1 MKTALLQCNP
11 VTGDVAGNV
20 EKIAAAV
27 RRAGNVDLCV
37 TPELALSGVAPGDYL
52 SMNDFVEGCRRGL
65 DKLAETFRDGPDLLV
80 GAPVIS
86 VYDPELLS
94 NAAVYIHKGQWD
106 VISRKLRPAASRDPE
121 ARFFDRGVSC
131 GILPL
136 AGWRLGVVL
145 CESDGEEGFWN
156 VRGTDHNA
164 LQDLIARG
172 VDAIIHMCATPYQMG
187 NRADTEAMLSHVA
200 ARHHLHL
207 LSVNAVGGNDGLVYG
222 GQSLAVDPAGM
233 VYARGRAFEEEVLV
247 VDTAAGKAPVAAP
260 PSCWEEGVLSAL
272 VLGTRDFV
280 RKCGLSRAVVGL
292 SGGMDSALVLAV
304 GVEALGA
311 ENVTAVLMPSPY
323 SSAGSIEDARQLAE
337 NLGVR
342 YAIVP
347 IEPVMKAFE
356 SSMAP
361 VLEGFETYE
370 GDFTFENVQARIRGT
385 LVTSIANR
393 ARALVLNT
401 GNKSEGAMGYCTL
414 YGDAVGALGVIAD
427 LTKTQVYSVGA
438 WYNTWKGRTIIPTAI
453 FTKEPSAELRPG
465 QKDSDSIPPYADLDP
480 VLEALL
486 AAEPRHAVADLGP
499 RGEEVRTR
507 LFRAEFKR
515 RQEPQPLYVSAK
527 PFGRAWTVPLA
538 GNFRLPE

>member
-11 VTGDVAGNV
+11 VTGDIAGNV
-20 EKIAAAV
+20 ERIAAAV
-27 RRAGNVDLCV
+27 RGAGNVDLCV

-52 SMNDFVEGCRRGL
+52 SMNDFVEGCGRGL
-65 DKLAETFRDGPDLLV
+65 DILAQTFRDGPDLLV
-80 GAPVIS
+80 GAPVSS
-86 VYDPELLS
+86 VYNPELLS
-94 NAAVYIHKGQWD
+94 NAAVHVHDGQWE
-106 VISRKLRPAASRDPE
+106 VVSRKLRPATSRDPE

-131 GILPL
+131 GILTL

-145 CESDGEEGFWN
+145 GECDGEECFWN
-156 VRGTDHNA
+156 VQGTEHNP

-172 VDAIIHMCATPYQMG
+172 VDAIVHMSAIPYTMG
-187 NRADTEAMLSHVA
+187 HRADTEAMLTHVA

-207 LSVNAVGGNDGLVYG
+207 LSVNLVGGNDGLVYG

-233 VYARGRAFEEEVLV
+233 VYARGKAFEEEVLV
-247 VDTAAGKAPVAAP
+247 VDMATGKAPVAP
-260 PSCWEEGVLSAL
+260 VGETWEQGVLAAL
-272 VLGTRDFV
+272 ILGTRDFV
-280 RKCGLSRAVVGL
+280 HKCGLSRAVVGL

-323 SSAGSIEDARQLAE
+323 SSQGSIDDARELAE

-342 YAIVP
+342 YSIVP
-347 IEPVMKAFE
+347 IEPVMQAFSAAME
-356 SSMAP
+356 PLLSHFA
-361 VLEGFETYE
+361 TYE
-370 GDFTFENVQARIRGT
+370 GDFTYENVQARIRGT
-385 LVTSIANR
+385 LVTSVANR

-438 WYNTWKGRTIIPTAI
+438 WYNSWKGRQVIPQAI
-453 FTKEPSAELRPG
+453 FDKEPSAELRPG

-480 VLEALL
+480 VLETLL
-486 AAEPRHAVADLGP
+486 SSEPRRPLGDLGP
-499 RGEEVRTR
+499 RGEEVRGR
-507 LFRAEFKR
+507 LFRSEFKR
-515 RQEPQPLYVSAK
+515 RQEPQPLYVSPR
-527 PFGRAWTVPLA
+527 PFGRAWSVPLA
-538 GNFRLPE
+538 GHFRLP